1 MGTARIQHL
10 SMNSGVTLEPF
21 EDGILDCAQDMG
33 VDKNEKFRGKGR
45 KGRETKGGVVSS
57 TCEDGL

>member
-1 MGTARIQHL
+1 
-10 SMNSGVTLEPF
+10 MNSGVTLEPF